1 MLYIFFF
8 PQIFLSFLFLLGSIL
23 LPIVNFLGCLS
34 SFPLLCCALR
44 SLLSMRLPFFLCP
57 VLTLLC
63 TVTLY
68 LLLPS
73 SFGPSGQYLVLYW
86 HHMAST
92 GFCVG
97 NIADSV
103 TRPVAGLAQILVWG
117 CVWVLQFP
125 KVLGVV
131 ECSPREWSEAALM
144 NCLLWAGDGHLPLVS
159 SNGSGP
165 LPGVRALHPRGW
177 TSGSLFLLRDTMF
190 SRPFSLRAFLF
201 HF

>member
-1 MLYIFFF
+1 MLSFFSS
-8 PQIFLSFLFLLGSIL
+8 QVFLSFLFLGSIP

-34 SFPLLCCALR
+34 SFPLLRCALR
-44 SLLSMRLPFFLCP
+44 SLLSTRLPFFLCP
-57 VLTLLC
+57 VCTLLC
-63 TVTLY
+63 TVTLC

-73 SFGPSGQYLVLYW
+73 SFRPSGQYLVLYW

-97 NIADSV
+97 NIADPV
-103 TRPVAGLAQILVWG
+103 TQPVAGLAQILVWG

-125 KVLGVV
+125 KVLDFV

-144 NCLLWAGDGHLPLVS
+144 HCLLWAGDRHLPLVS

-177 TSGSLFLLRDTMF
+177 ASGSLLLLRDTMF